1 MPRTIITPELA
12 DTLRL
17 IRIQN
22 NVSAKE
28 LSKHVNK
35 SPSYITKLEKG
46 YIKSV
51 DSDLIDSILKFITN
65 DNSKGEKLAEEV
77 FSTMKQRYSK
87 EEIDQQVWF
96 TNYDT
101 VFRQIPVPSSLIDYL
116 NEIINNNDISIEY
129 LLSRINANEALPDED
144 IHDDTI
150 EYNVWYASKV
160 CKGTQ
165 SIKIKFNID
174 QLTALFSGKIS
185 AAPYFVILT
194 ILFYIFKIEKYK
206 SQTVISDD
214 EYKELLNK
222 TKDTLNSFKFYS
234 LIEKESII
242 AKAENDEQLSR
253 LLNSFDYDN
262 QILISNVLS
271 NIKIASDF
279 DIKLTNERLK
289 LFLSNL
295 KWDLW
300 FTLKLISLE
309 FYKLDSIDIE
319 SKKALL
325 QDIENMIRDYSDN
338 KSTSIETY

>member
-22 NVSAKE
+22 SVSAKD

-51 DSDLIDSILKFITN
+51 DSDLIDRILKYITN
-65 DNSKGEKLAEEV
+65 DDSEGEKLAEEV
-77 FSTMKQRYSK
+77 FSTMKQRYTK
-87 EEIDQQVWF
+87 DEIDQQVWF

-101 VFRQIPVPSSLIDYL
+101 VFRQIPVPGSLIDYL
-116 NEIINNNDISIEY
+116 NEKINNNDISIEY
-129 LLSRINANEALPDED
+129 LLSRINSNEALPDED
-144 IHDDTI
+144 IQDDTI
-150 EYNVWYASKV
+150 EYNIWYASKV
-160 CKGTQ
+160 CSGTQ
-165 SIKIKFNID
+165 SIKVKFNID
-174 QLTALFSGKIS
+174 QLIALFSGKIS
-185 AAPYFVILT
+185 AVPYYVILT
-194 ILFYIFKIEKYK
+194 ILFYIFKIEEYQ

-222 TKDTLNSFKFYS
+222 TKDILNSYKFYS
-234 LIEKESII
+234 LIEKENII

-289 LFLSNL
+289 LLLANL

-300 FTLKLISLE
+300 FTLKLNSLD
-309 FYKLDSIDIE
+309 FYKLDNIDVE

-325 QDIENMIRDYSDN
+325 QDIENLICTYSDN
-338 KSTSIETY
+338 DSSSVETY